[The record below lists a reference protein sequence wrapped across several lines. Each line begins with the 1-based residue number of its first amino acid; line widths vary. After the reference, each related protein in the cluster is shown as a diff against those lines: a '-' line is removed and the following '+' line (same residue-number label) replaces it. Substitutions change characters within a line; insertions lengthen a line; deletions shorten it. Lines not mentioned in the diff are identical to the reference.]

1 MSVLGE
7 VHPVEISADGPAF
20 SDTWSYLDEQDK
32 AENWRIGGMQ
42 PVTLH
47 SARQHL
53 YMVMHQGDFFT
64 YELPGTEIWVYD
76 LETRA
81 RVEKIT
87 TRHPSLSIAVS
98 QDDNPLLYTITE
110 DLSALDIY
118 DASSGDYLR
127 SIGELG
133 VTPFLAQPLPLL

>member
-1 MSVLGE
+1 
-7 VHPVEISADGPAF
+7 
-20 SDTWSYLDEQDK
+20 
-32 AENWRIGGMQ
+32 
-42 PVTLH
+42 
-47 SARQHL
+47 
-53 YMVMHQGDFFT
+53 MVMHQGDFFT

-76 LETRA
+76 LETRT

-87 TRHPSLSIAVS
+87 TRQPSLSIAVS

-118 DASSGDYLR
+118 DAGSGEYLR

-133 VTPFLAQPLPLL
+133 VTPFLVQPLPLL